1 MLLQRVFLVL
11 TMSSALTAAKAKGAG
26 RDIFGSWWG
35 YCGKEFSLGETK
47 NARSKQF

>member
-1 MLLQRVFLVL
+1 MLLQRVFLVVP
-11 TMSSALTAAKAKGAG
+11 MSSALTAAKAKGAG
-26 RDIFGSWWG
+26 RDIFGSWG